1 MNPMIRMHRCSK
13 AGEDQGAKEIQA
25 DSGKRE
31 ATGFIKEKSKEVGD
45 EGQGKIQ
52 RCLKRGKK
60 IFQ

>member
-1 MNPMIRMHRCSK
+1 MIRMHRCSK

-25 DSGKRE
+25 DSERRE
-31 ATGFIKEKSKEVGD
+31 AMGFITEKSKEDGD